1 MAPYST
7 LTLRLMWSALL
18 IPLVIGILAVGGWI
32 FGITMAV
39 CIGIAVSEWVVLS
52 QKSTQKL
59 LYKIVLILLG
69 ILYLG
74 FSYYEIISLRLLFA
88 NGFILT
94 LGLLLTVWASDSGA
108 YLFGK
113 KIGGPKLTPTI
124 SPNKTWAG
132 LLGSVL
138 CASATLVLWS
148 HFFIPEAPIF
158 LTLSFGAAMGV
169 IGQSGDLLISYFKRK
184 ANVKDTG
191 HLIPG
196 HGGILD
202 RIDAL
207 LLVLPVYTA
216 FAKIV
221 LLP

>member
-1 MAPYST
+1 M
-7 LTLRLMWSALL
+7 
-18 IPLVIGILAVGGWI
+18 GGWV
-32 FGITMAV
+32 FGAVMAL

-59 LYKIVLILLG
+59 LYKIGLIILG
-69 ILYLG
+69 TLYLG
-74 FSYYEIISLRLLFA
+74 FSYCEIISLRLLFA
-88 NGFILT
+88 NGLFLT

-132 LLGSVL
+132 LLGSVF
-138 CASATLVLWS
+138 CAAITLVLWS
-148 HFFIPEAPIF
+148 HFFIPTASIP
-158 LTLSFGAAMGV
+158 LTISFGAAMGL

-207 LLVLPVYTA
+207 LLVLPVYTS

-221 LLP
+221 LIP

>member
-1 MAPYST
+1 MTTYST
-7 LTLRLMWSALL
+7 LTLRLISSAVL
-18 IPLVIGILAVGGWI
+18 IPLVIGILVMGGWI
-32 FGITMAV
+32 FGAVMAL

-59 LYKIVLILLG
+59 LYKISLIILG
-69 ILYLG
+69 TLYLG
-74 FSYYEIISLRLLFA
+74 FSYCEIISLRLLFT
-88 NGFILT
+88 NGLVLT

-132 LLGSVL
+132 LLGSIL

-148 HFFIPEAPIF
+148 HFFIPTASLF
-158 LTLSFGAAMGV
+158 LTMAFGAAMGL

-207 LLVLPVYTA
+207 LLVLPVYTS

-221 LLP
+221 LIP

>member
-1 MAPYST
+1 MATYST
-7 LTLRLMWSALL
+7 LTLRLISSAFL
-18 IPLVIGILAVGGWI
+18 IPLVIGILAMGGWI
-32 FGITMAV
+32 FGAVMAL
-39 CIGIAVSEWVVLS
+39 CIGIAISEWIVLS
-52 QKSTQKL
+52 QKSTKKL
-59 LYKIVLILLG
+59 LYKIGLIILG
-69 ILYLG
+69 TLYLG
-74 FSYYEIISLRLLFA
+74 FSYCEIISLRLLFA

-132 LLGSVL
+132 LLGSVF

-148 HFFIPEAPIF
+148 HFFIPEASIF
-158 LTLSFGAAMGV
+158 LALSFGAAMGI